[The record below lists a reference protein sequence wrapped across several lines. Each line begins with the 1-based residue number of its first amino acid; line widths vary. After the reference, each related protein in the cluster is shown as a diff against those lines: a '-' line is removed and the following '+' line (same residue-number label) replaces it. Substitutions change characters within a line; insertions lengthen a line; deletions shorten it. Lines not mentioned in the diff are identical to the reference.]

1 MDDPIEISSN
11 NFPTKKRNTLTEITS
26 ENQGFIT
33 ASQLFQQQQ
42 HSFEIKE
49 DLTNVSSKIPQVN
62 IENVNIKNCNNVKV
76 EVIFK
81 ALE

>member
-1 MDDPIEISSN
+1 
-11 NFPTKKRNTLTEITS
+11 
-26 ENQGFIT
+26 FIT